1 MTERYGIYFAPAC
14 QTALWKLGSDWLGR
28 DCMSGGS
35 IIQPALNAPELSL
48 ADFTKSPR
56 RYGFHATLKPPF
68 ALAKGLTVHGLH
80 DALKNFSLATK
91 PVPIGELKLRRI
103 GSFLAL
109 KPKQQSPAL
118 TEFAASCVKN
128 FEPFRAPLSAES
140 RKKRLQA
147 GLSDRQKE
155 LLDRWGYPYVM
166 EEFRMHLTLSDSL
179 NDQIAPDILYAAQ
192 HWFEPILHQEHMLDR
207 ICLYKEPSTGAPFER
222 VADFVLEG

>member
-1 MTERYGIYFAPAC
+1 MTERYGIYFAPEC
-14 QTALWKLGSDWLGR
+14 QTELWKLGSEWLGR
-28 DCMSGGS
+28 ECASGVS
-35 IIQPALNAPELSL
+35 MTQPALNAPELSL
-48 ADFTKSPR
+48 SDFTKSPR

-68 ALAKGLTVHGLH
+68 AISTGLTVGGLQ
-80 DALKNFSLATK
+80 DTLKNFGLATK
-91 PVPIGELKLRRI
+91 PVSIGELKLRRI

-109 KPKQQSPAL
+109 TPKEQSPAIAQ
-118 TEFAASCVKN
+118 FAASCVEK

-147 GLSDRQKE
+147 GLSDRQTE

-179 NDQIAPDILYAAQ
+179 NDQVAPDILHAAK

-207 ICLYKEPSTGAPFER
+207 ICLYKEPSNGAPFER
-222 VADFVLEG
+222 IADFVLEG